1 MSASNNG
8 QARSETNA
16 MTHRVPSSRREN
28 AFLAAVV
35 ASGAGAA
42 TGLLA
47 TAGGHGPPLLLWV
60 GVAAIYVMSLWPVEV
75 DSTSDGVV
83 IGLEPSVAVWM
94 AFTAG
99 SRSAATVWLVGTAV
113 TQLSKRKNVWS
124 RVFNVATTALAG
136 VAAIATVSAVSG
148 PATTGPRSLVAV
160 AAATGVYFAV
170 DFVLSCAATV
180 LVDGATLHDVC
191 HPPNLA
197 ISVACFAC
205 VMALGYLA
213 AVVGRASPWAAPVIV
228 LPVLTLCA
236 AARAIRTTRVERARS
251 LALFD
256 LASGAQRA
264 ESEEEIA
271 AVLATHGR
279 RALRSPEVA
288 VHAVEAGAAPGDDA
302 LVVRLPQ
309 GAATDGSVLVAAA
322 RGTGDPFDEDDR
334 RTAEVIAALVAESRQ
349 RLSLLAELAQL
360 ARHDQLTGL
369 VNRGAW
375 HAEIEQRFERRAV
388 HAGDGTAAPVA
399 LLFCDLDHFK
409 HVNDTLGHAAGDV
422 VLQVVGRRIASCV
435 RPGDLAARLGGDE
448 FAVALFGADR
458 ATATGVGERIREV
471 LREPIDVGGRL
482 VAVQASIG
490 IAVVDEVDA
499 TASVERLL
507 AQADGAMYRSK
518 HAGRP
523 LAPAPQG

>member
-1 MSASNNG
+1 
-8 QARSETNA
+8 

-35 ASGAGAA
+35 TSGVAA
-42 TGLLA
+42 AVALLA
-47 TAGGHGPPLLLWV
+47 TAGGPGPPPWLWA
-60 GVAAIYVMSLWPVEV
+60 GVAAIYVMSLWPIEV

-94 AFTAG
+94 AFTSG
-99 SRSAATVWLVGTAV
+99 SRSAATVWLVGTAL
-113 TQLSKRKNVWS
+113 TQLSKKKNLWS

-136 VAAIATVSAVSG
+136 VAAIATVAAVSG
-148 PATTGPRSLVAV
+148 PATTGPRSLMAV
-160 AAATGVYFAV
+160 TAATVAYFAV

-191 HPPNLA
+191 RPPNLA

-213 AVVGRASPWAAPVIV
+213 AAVGRASPWAATVIV

-264 ESEEEIA
+264 QSAEEITA
-271 AVLATHGR
+271 ILATHGR

-288 VHAVEAGAAPGDDA
+288 VCRAGEAAATADGDQ
-302 LVVRLPQ
+302 LVVALPE
-309 GAATDGSVLVAAA
+309 GATTGDSVLVAAP
-322 RGTGDPFDEDDR
+322 RGTGDPFDDDDR
-334 RTAEVIAALVAESRQ
+334 RTAEVIATLVAESRQ
-349 RLSLLAELAQL
+349 RLSLLSELAQL

-375 HAEIEQRFERRAV
+375 HAEIEQRFERRAQQ
-388 HAGDGTAAPVA
+388 AGDGTAAPVA

-409 HVNDTLGHAAGDV
+409 HVNDTLGHAAGDT

-458 ATATGVGERIREV
+458 ATAAVVGERLCEA
-471 LREPIDVGGRL
+471 LREPIDIGGRL
-482 VAVQASIG
+482 VAVQASVG
-490 IAVVDEVDA
+490 IAVVDEADG
-499 TASVERLL
+499 TASAERLL

-518 HAGRP
+518 HAGRR
-523 LAPAPQG
+523 LVPAPQG